1 MTKISLVGFGGIG
14 IEAAKIIIQDP
25 SLCCNL
31 VCYDRKEAIDADPSP
46 IAGAYEEM
54 RDAIGIQESGHC
66 IHLTSNLDD
75 VADSDVIIVTAG
87 LPRKQG
93 QSRADLI
100 NDNAATIGPIAEK
113 IGKIA
118 PNVFLIMV
126 TNPLDAMVELAY
138 RKSGLPVHMVVG
150 QAGVLD
156 TGRLTMEAAHA
167 AKSYASQTQS
177 VVLGGHGPQMVPIYS
192 HTYISGKPIS
202 DYVDQKELDAI
213 EARVADRGAT
223 IIKKQGRSA
232 TFSTAMAAVKMV
244 RSYIL
249 DQRKALPAAAR
260 LNGEYGVK
268 DLFVGVITEIS
279 RKGVKVLEIPL
290 SNEEKN
296 KFNKSVE
303 ETRKIVAELK

>member
-14 IEAAKIIIQDP
+14 VEAAKIIVQDP
-25 SLCCNL
+25 TLCCNL
-31 VCYDRKEAIDADPSP
+31 VCYDRKEAIEADPSP

-54 RDAIGIQESGHC
+54 RDAIGILETGHC
-66 IHLTSNLDD
+66 ITMTSNIDD
-75 VADSDVIIVTAG
+75 IADSDVIVVTAG

-113 IGKIA
+113 IGKLA
-118 PNVFLIMV
+118 PNTFLIMV

-138 RKSGLPVHMVVG
+138 RRSGLPVHMVVG

-156 TGRLTMEAAHA
+156 TGRLTMEAARA
-167 AKSYASQTQS
+167 AKSYPSQTRS

-192 HTYISGKPIS
+192 HTAVAGKPLS
-202 DYVDQKELDAI
+202 DYIDQKEMDAI
-213 EARVADRGAT
+213 SERVADRGAT

-232 TFSTAMAAVKMV
+232 TFSTATAAVKMV
-244 RSYIL
+244 RSFIL
-249 DQRKALPAAAR
+249 DERKALPAAAR
-260 LNGEYGVK
+260 LNGEYGIK
-268 DLFVGVITEIS
+268 DLFVGVMTEIS

-290 SNEEKN
+290 TADERE

-303 ETRKIVAELK
+303 ETRKIVGELK